1 MRFNETIYRKAFPEV
16 KAKPVVESAVET
28 FKPTEQPEAE
38 SVERVVEVP
47 EAEEVEEVE
56 DGCECDNTDDN

>member
-1 MRFNETIYRKAFPEV
+1 MRFNESMYRKAFPEV

-28 FKPTEQPEAE
+28 FKPSEQLEAE
-38 SVERVVEVP
+38 SDERVVEVP

-56 DGCECDNTDDN
+56 EDGSDLTDDN